1 MVSVIF
7 RGFSLIS
14 GVFPRSLAVIRCV
27 FLFVLES
34 FWPVGWYFVCL
45 WMIDVSPES
54 EMSVQSIVF
63 SSFNCNKRPSSLHWN
78 VCCVCVLV
86 GFWVW
91 RLPTHSFAKV
101 IPECF
106 LINDQQVLS
115 VLVNICEPARPPGS
129 PSGCACFSLPLSSL
143 TDNVVF
149 LNSAASSSSVHLCT
163 VLQRL

>member
-1 MVSVIF
+1 MMSVLF

-14 GVFPRSLAVIRCV
+14 GVFPRSLAVFRCI

-45 WMIDVSPES
+45 WMFDVSPES

-86 GFWVW
+86 GVWLW
-91 RLPTHSFAKV
+91 RLPTHSFARASDSRVFPDEWPVHRAASSICARKY
-101 IPECF
+101 
-106 LINDQQVLS
+106 LLS
-115 VLVNICEPARPPGS
+115 SSPPGS
-129 PSGCACFSLPLSSL
+129 PNGCACFSLTL
-143 TDNVVF
+143 
-149 LNSAASSSSVHLCT
+149 H
-163 VLQRL
+163 